1 MSKEEK
7 NYEIS
12 KENHKGFFQ
21 KSGFVQ
27 TYAICGDEWQVYG
40 KSNAEKSIGKR
51 WGDRIFTGGWTISEI
66 DKKA

>member
-12 KENHKGFFQ
+12 KENPKGFFQ

-27 TYAICGDEWQVYG
+27 TYAICGDE
-40 KSNAEKSIGKR
+40 
-51 WGDRIFTGGWTISEI
+51 
-66 DKKA
+66 

>member
-12 KENHKGFFQ
+12 KENHKEFFQ

-27 TYAICGDEWQVYG
+27 TYAICGDE
-40 KSNAEKSIGKR
+40 
-51 WGDRIFTGGWTISEI
+51 
-66 DKKA
+66 